1 MQVSVGYLL
10 AFSLALPVV
19 GLTQEQTAPQE
30 TLKVDTVLVTL
41 TATVFDAKDRYVTNL
56 KKDDFAIFENDVRQE
71 ISFFSSDEQTPVS
84 IGILFDTSGS
94 MIDKLDGVQDAV
106 KHFIDKT
113 HPGDEIFLTRFGS
126 HVKLVC
132 DFTDDRKRLYKKIQ
146 SLEARGST
154 ALYDALN
161 EGLEKVKE
169 GKHRKKAILLITDGN
184 DTSSDIGYREA
195 LEMVKKSEVLVYC
208 LGIGHGERGSFGH
221 FLDIEKDA
229 VDIKVL
235 RSFSDASGGRSYLLE
250 GEHHAGGVDRIDEA
264 ILEVARELRQQYSLG
279 YYPTNR
285 AKDGTYRD
293 IRIKTTNTAHTV
305 RTRNGYWAEASDAA
319 RQSPGK
325 GESNESSALAN
336 DCDRWIGTCA
346 HPGSG

>member
-10 AFSLALPVV
+10 AFSLTLPVV
-19 GLTQEQTAPQE
+19 GLAQEQTAPQE
-30 TLKVDTVLVTL
+30 TLKVDTVLVPL

-113 HPGDEIFLTRFGS
+113 RPGDEIFLIRFGS

-132 DFTDDRKRLYKKIQ
+132 DFTDDRKRLYKKIE

-221 FLDIEKDA
+221 LFDIEKDT
-229 VDIKVL
+229 VDIQVL
-235 RSFSDASGGRSYLLE
+235 RAFSDASGGRSYLLE
-250 GEHHAGGVDRIDEA
+250 GEHHAGGVDCIDEA
-264 ILEVARELRQQYSLG
+264 ILESARELRQQYSLG

-285 AKDGTYRD
+285 AKDGTYRTIK
-293 IRIKTTNTAHTV
+293 IRTTNTAYTV
-305 RTRNGYWAEASDAA
+305 RARKGYWAEVSAA
-319 RQSPGK
+319 VRESPEK
-325 GESNESSALAN
+325 GGSNELGALAN
-336 DCDRWIGTCA
+336 DRDSVIGASA
-346 HPGSG
+346 HGGG